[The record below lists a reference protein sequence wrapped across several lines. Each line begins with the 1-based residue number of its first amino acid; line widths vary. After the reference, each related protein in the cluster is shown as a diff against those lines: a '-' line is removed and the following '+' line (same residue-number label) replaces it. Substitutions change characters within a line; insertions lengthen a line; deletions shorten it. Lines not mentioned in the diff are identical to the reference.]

1 MTMQDD
7 ITPASVTADLV
18 KELIK
23 ERKSERLWKNI
34 RFFIVILLI
43 GLAAFFLFNDKQPTL
58 NVAGDKNYVALIRL
72 DGMIAPNESFSS
84 QIVLPILKEAFRDAD
99 AKGVILVINSGGG
112 TPVQA
117 AIIHDA
123 LIQMKNKYHKK
134 VIVVGEDLLA
144 SGAYY
149 VAVGADKIYVNP
161 NTITGSIGVIMKSF
175 GFPDAMKKLGIE
187 RRVFTAGENKDRLDP
202 FLPQSAEDTTKI
214 KEVIN
219 EVHDNFIQVVMEG
232 RKGKL
237 NADPKILFSGDFW
250 SGKTALKLGLVDGLG
265 NLSDVMQNEFHVS
278 RYKDYSETD
287 NMLKALLSQVS
298 MSFNTESLSQNL
310 RVLEKI

>member
-1 MTMQDD
+1 MQDD